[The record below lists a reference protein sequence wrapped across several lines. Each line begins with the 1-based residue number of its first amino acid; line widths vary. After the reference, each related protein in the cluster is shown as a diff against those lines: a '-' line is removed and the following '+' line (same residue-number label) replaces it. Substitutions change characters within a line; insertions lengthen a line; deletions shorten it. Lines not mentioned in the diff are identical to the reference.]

1 MHYAPVV
8 VVSAAVVV
16 VSISVVVVSGN
27 VVVVSAT
34 VVVIA
39 ASVVVDLGSTYSSLG
54 GFGFDSG
61 GALKGYKLLCAPKES
76 SQPLRLQTLCPLRR
90 WCGRWCPLALKGLNF
105 LPWK

>member
-1 MHYAPVV
+1 MV

-34 VVVIA
+34 VVVVAA
-39 ASVVVDLGSTYSSLG
+39 ASVVAELGSTYSSLG

-61 GALKGYKLLCAPKES
+61 GALQGYKLLCAPKES
-76 SQPLRLQTLCPLRR
+76 FESLRLQTLCPLRR